1 MPRVSVYK
9 KDGTEAGKMN
19 LKKEVFGVDVNE
31 AAMHQVVVAQLA
43 NKRQGTQSVLS
54 RSEVKGGGA
63 KPWRQKGTGRARH
76 GTTRSPI
83 WIKGGV
89 TFAMKPRDY
98 SQKVNKKVRKLAIK
112 SALSMKVAEKA
123 IIVLE
128 DLALDAPKTKI
139 MAEILKGFDV
149 NKALVVTDV
158 KDDTVMRA
166 SSNIKGVK
174 TLTADSVNVY
184 DLVNYDKLVITKDA
198 VKKVEEVFA

>member
-9 KDGTEAGKMN
+9 TDGTEAGKMN
-19 LKKEVFGVDVNE
+19 LNNDVFGVPVNE

-76 GTTRSPI
+76 GSTRTPI

-98 SQKVNKKVRKLAIK
+98 SQKVNKKVKKLAIQ
-112 SALSMKVAEKA
+112 SALSMKVADKD

-128 DLALDAPKTKI
+128 DLALEAPKTKI
-139 MAEILKGFDV
+139 MAGILKAFDA
-149 NKALVVTDV
+149 NKALVITCD
-158 KDDTVMRA
+158 KDESVIRA
-166 SSNIKGVK
+166 SGNIKGVK
-174 TLTADSVNVY
+174 TSTADCVNVY